1 MILKWLFAEKR
12 EEEYAYKKVFQVEGT
27 HLLNYVFNEL
37 KTKVKVTMFTN
48 IEFKKAKTIKE
59 TWTKKLE

>member
-37 KTKVKVTMFTN
+37 KTKVKVT
-48 IEFKKAKTIKE
+48 ILQILSLKRLKA
-59 TWTKKLE
+59 